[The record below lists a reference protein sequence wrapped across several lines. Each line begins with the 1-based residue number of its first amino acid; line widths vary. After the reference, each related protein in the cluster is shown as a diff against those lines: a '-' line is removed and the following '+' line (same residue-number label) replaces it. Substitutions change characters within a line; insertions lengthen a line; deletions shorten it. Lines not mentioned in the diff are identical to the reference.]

1 MANNARL
8 KDDSVSRDL
17 NILMVIVTG
26 LLVFIMAAR
35 TPLDTDFWWHI
46 RAGEVTW
53 QTGKPLLTDQFT
65 FTRQGQPWTNHS
77 WLAEVILYLVFQAWG
92 YLGVSLMVALLAAG
106 SMLLIYAQLEGP
118 ALLKSA
124 IIILASTVAAPVWT
138 PRPQLF
144 SQVLFAGLYLI
155 LYRYRINRFDRLWVL
170 PILFLVWSNLHAG
183 YTLGFLLLGVFIA
196 GELLNWVLH
205 PRTDRRSAWHSLR
218 KLILWTV
225 VCFLVVLINPNGLE
239 TWWVPFKTVG
249 INVLRAS
256 IDEWASPD
264 FHQLALQPFLWLL
277 FAVLAAAGL
286 SGRKMDVIDLI
297 GLIGFAY
304 LAFLAKRNFAPFAI
318 FAAPLLS
325 RYLWKAVS
333 AWREERSDGIL
344 DGNRR
349 VGRLFSQ
356 PLASGLRR
364 GLNLI
369 LVILL
374 LCAAG
379 IKLAMVTRPD
389 QVEKTASI
397 FYPVKAVE
405 HLQSETTQ
413 GRIFNSYSWG
423 GYLEWYLPDFPVF
436 IDGRTDLFGD
446 EIAGVWINTIQAG
459 EGWEETF
466 SNWDIR
472 YCLIEP
478 NRPLAEA
485 LKESGA
491 RVLYEDQT
499 SILFELSE

>member
-1 MANNARL
+1 
-8 KDDSVSRDL
+8 
-17 NILMVIVTG
+17 
-26 LLVFIMAAR
+26 
-35 TPLDTDFWWHI
+35 
-46 RAGEVTW
+46 
-53 QTGKPLLTDQFT
+53 
-65 FTRQGQPWTNHS
+65 
-77 WLAEVILYLVFQAWG
+77 
-92 YLGVSLMVALLAAG
+92 
-106 SMLLIYAQLEGP
+106 
-118 ALLKSA
+118 
-124 IIILASTVAAPVWT
+124 
-138 PRPQLF
+138 
-144 SQVLFAGLYLI
+144 
-155 LYRYRINRFDRLWVL
+155 
-170 PILFLVWSNLHAG
+170 
-183 YTLGFLLLGVFIA
+183 
-196 GELLNWVLH
+196 
-205 PRTDRRSAWHSLR
+205 
-218 KLILWTV
+218 
-225 VCFLVVLINPNGLE
+225 
-239 TWWVPFKTVG
+239 
-249 INVLRAS
+249 
-256 IDEWASPD
+256 
-264 FHQLALQPFLWLL
+264 
-277 FAVLAAAGL
+277 
-286 SGRKMDVIDLI
+286 
-297 GLIGFAY
+297 
-304 LAFLAKRNFAPFAI
+304 
-318 FAAPLLS
+318 
-325 RYLWKAVS
+325 
-333 AWREERSDGIL
+333 
-344 DGNRR
+344 
-349 VGRLFSQ
+349 
-356 PLASGLRR
+356 
-364 GLNLI
+364 LI